1 MVNIFA
7 LLLTLSILAACSIGS
22 MTNVKNA
29 AADPLPPRESK
40 VEYRLEDSYV
50 SGIYQAEDG
59 TKLATYDYELPV
71 LRCYREDGT
80 EVTEAATPEETH
92 AMEIA
97 ETFNKKFDSWRGED
111 ENLME
116 SAQADYA
123 WKQEE
128 GLSWDSPY
136 WQELEY
142 TAYRTG
148 SLISIGATS
157 AAYWGGV
164 HPNSYLMSWNFD
176 LDSGTFLTP
185 DALSADSKAFME
197 AVRDEIIRQAEERIA
212 PGAELEGAY
221 WDNYP
226 EVVASWDDYAVT
238 FGKDGMSVGF
248 SPYELAYYAAGSQ
261 VFLISYD
268 TLDPYLSD
276 YGRQL
281 LEMSVPATE
290 SHES

>member
-7 LLLTLSILAACSIGS
+7 LLLTLSILAACSGGT

-40 VEYRLEDSYV
+40 VEYRLEDSFV

-59 TKLATYDYELPV
+59 TKLASYDYELPM

-80 EVTEAATPEETH
+80 EVTAAATPEEEH
-92 AMEIA
+92 ALEVV
-97 ETFNKKFDSWRGED
+97 ETFNQKFDSWRSED
-111 ENLME
+111 ENLVE
-116 SAQADYA
+116 AAQADYD
-123 WKQEE
+123 WKQEQ
-128 GLSWDSPY
+128 GFTWDSPY

-142 TAYRTG
+142 TAYQTE
-148 SLISIGATS
+148 SLISISATS

-176 LDSGTFLTP
+176 LESGMFLTP
-185 DALSADSKAFME
+185 DALSADSRAFME
-197 AVRDEIIRQAEERIA
+197 AVRDEIVRQAEERIA
-212 PGAELEGAY
+212 PGAQLEGAY
-221 WDNYP
+221 WDNYR

-238 FGKDGMSVGF
+238 FGEDGMSVGF

-268 TLDPYLSD
+268 TLEPYLSD
-276 YGRQL
+276 YGRHL
-281 LEMSVPATE
+281 LGMTIPETE
-290 SHES
+290 NQEP

>member
-7 LLLTLSILAACSIGS
+7 LLLTLSILAACSSGS

-128 GLSWDSPY
+128 GLSWVSPY
-136 WQELEY
+136 W
-142 TAYRTG
+142 
-148 SLISIGATS
+148 
-157 AAYWGGV
+157 
-164 HPNSYLMSWNFD
+164 
-176 LDSGTFLTP
+176 
-185 DALSADSKAFME
+185 
-197 AVRDEIIRQAEERIA
+197 
-212 PGAELEGAY
+212 
-221 WDNYP
+221 
-226 EVVASWDDYAVT
+226 
-238 FGKDGMSVGF
+238 
-248 SPYELAYYAAGSQ
+248 
-261 VFLISYD
+261 
-268 TLDPYLSD
+268 
-276 YGRQL
+276 
-281 LEMSVPATE
+281 
-290 SHES
+290 